1 MKAARI
7 LAVAVLA
14 AIPALSFADTGHGL
28 TRADVRADLVRLE
41 KAGYRPASSEANYP
55 NDIAAAENAVAARE
69 AELVVLTVPFAAQA
83 DTLPPL
89 REACEGKIVVSTA
102 VPMLFEGGLASMP
115 AVPEGSAAEQAQ
127 ALLPG
132 ALVVGAFQN
141 LGAAKLWKGDEPLD
155 QDVVVCGGDEEAK
168 RQVSALAEQ
177 IRGVRA
183 VDGGPLSNTRYVE
196 GITVLLVSINKRY
209 KTLAGVRIA
218 GL

>member
-1 MKAARI
+1 MTRIGFIGGTGPEGKGLAYRFALAGHEVVIGSRTSERGAGAAKE
-7 LAVAVLA
+7 VAERA
-14 AIPALSFADTGHGL
+14 AGASVTGG
-28 TRADVRADLVRLE
+28 
-41 KAGYRPASSEANYP
+41 
-55 NDIAAAENAVAARE
+55 ENADAARE

-89 REACEGKIVVSTA
+89 REACQSKIVISTA
-102 VPMLFEGGLASMP
+102 VPMLFEGGRPSMP
-115 AVPEGSAAEQAQ
+115 VVPEGSAAEQAQ

-155 QDVVVCGGDEEAK
+155 QDVVVCGGDEDAK

-183 VDGGPLSNTRYVE
+183 VDGGPLSSSRYVE
-196 GITVLLVSINKRY
+196 GITVLLVGINKRY